1 MSATISRKLVIKN
14 PQQFY
19 KFLKDKSH
27 IIQNNKQLIKFRDL
41 MYIHITGCNCN
52 DARYLKQATTVYRN
66 FNFDEETTKALKES
80 VGCDN
85 IIFQIAGVK
94 IYQI

>member
-1 MSATISRKLVIKN
+1 MPAIISRKLVIKK

-19 KFLKDKSH
+19 KLLKDKSH
-27 IIQNNKQLIKFRDL
+27 IVQTNKQLTKFRDT

-52 DARYLKQATTVYRN
+52 DARYLKQATKVYRN
-66 FNFDEETTKALKES
+66 FNFDDETIKSLKES